1 MGAVAVAVEECHQ
14 SKRIRKVLWP
24 LVSYVME
31 EGRCGIWLLSV
42 SVGYGVSASDQCW
55 CGFDLVDKGGIEDL
69 LWLDKHRGVDSTGGA
84 IAASQRSM
92 ASSGFIAIW
101 EVVGCL

>member
-1 MGAVAVAVEECHQ
+1 MLVQ
-14 SKRIRKVLWP
+14 IR
-24 LVSYVME
+24 
-31 EGRCGIWLLSV
+31 
-42 SVGYGVSASDQCW
+42 
-55 CGFDLVDKGGIEDL
+55 LVDKGGIEDL

-101 EVVGCL
+101 EGVVGCL